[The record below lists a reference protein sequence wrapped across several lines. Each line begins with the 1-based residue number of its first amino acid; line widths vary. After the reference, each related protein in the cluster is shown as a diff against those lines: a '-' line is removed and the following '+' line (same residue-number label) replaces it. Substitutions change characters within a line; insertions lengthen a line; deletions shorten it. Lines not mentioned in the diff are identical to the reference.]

1 MRGSCLVWDCPR
13 RYEWVDADGG
23 AGMETLLFWLLA
35 VMALTAAVSMISQPN
50 PVHSAL
56 FLITTLL
63 SLAGLFLLLS
73 AHFLAVIQVIVYAG
87 AIMVLFLFVIMLL
100 DIRRLEAAPSRVKW
114 QKTLGILLGV
124 LFFLETILVLRSE
137 VIRDLTAAAAA
148 PPAADFGTAVGL
160 GRALFTS
167 YFFPLQLA
175 AVLLFVALIGAIV
188 LSKRR

>member
-1 MRGSCLVWDCPR
+1 
-13 RYEWVDADGG
+13 
-23 AGMETLLFWLLA
+23 METLLFWLLA
-35 VMALTAAVSMISQPN
+35 VMALTAAVSMIIQRN

-56 FLITTLL
+56 FLIVTLL

-73 AHFLAVIQVIVYAG
+73 AYFLAVIQVIVYAG

-100 DIRRLEAAPSRVKW
+100 DIRRMEGAPSRVKL

-124 LFFLETILVLRSE
+124 VFFLETILVLRSD
-137 VIRDLTAAAAA
+137 VIRDLAAAAA
-148 PPAADFGTAVGL
+148 TPPAPDFGTAVAL
-160 GRALFTS
+160 GRTLFAS

-188 LSKRR
+188 LSKRRW